1 MILYGI
7 ITFLLV
13 FNFPLPL
20 VKLPSLFVVPII
32 CIIIDFL
39 RYKKLEHYLRLK
51 LTYDLVFLILL
62 FILILSGAVIRT
74 SIAGALDVSYVN
86 HLIKFPVYILISYIY
101 SCHLSKNNISLMDSL
116 IFAFSLQAIIII
128 TSMFSADIKSVFDIF
143 RSVESVESSARYD
156 GVRGLAVSGV
166 IYFGLAITY
175 SVFFLYLSMKNKN
188 RNYRYLFIIL
198 IIFFSSFTIAR
209 TVLVGVFFSYIALWF
224 FNRKTFSRMQILA
237 LGIVFI
243 FSVLISTNQDY
254 FSRII
259 EQLEFTFEF
268 IYNYYLYGEVRTN
281 STDVLAVMYYPLSDL
296 QLLLG
301 DGLYMQSDGFHYY
314 GDTDAGYMR
323 NFLFFGLFS
332 LFIYIFNVVFSY
344 MLSRELFLEQ
354 SSRIMAFLLLSFL
367 TFIFHYKGDVILMA
381 KPYYTLL
388 FAIYFYHKMENNKE
402 LL

>member
-188 RNYRYLFIIL
+188 RNYR
-198 IIFFSSFTIAR
+198 
-209 TVLVGVFFSYIALWF
+209 
-224 FNRKTFSRMQILA
+224 
-237 LGIVFI
+237 
-243 FSVLISTNQDY
+243 
-254 FSRII
+254 
-259 EQLEFTFEF
+259 
-268 IYNYYLYGEVRTN
+268 
-281 STDVLAVMYYPLSDL
+281 
-296 QLLLG
+296 
-301 DGLYMQSDGFHYY
+301 
-314 GDTDAGYMR
+314 
-323 NFLFFGLFS
+323 
-332 LFIYIFNVVFSY
+332 
-344 MLSRELFLEQ
+344 
-354 SSRIMAFLLLSFL
+354 
-367 TFIFHYKGDVILMA
+367 
-381 KPYYTLL
+381 
-388 FAIYFYHKMENNKE
+388 
-402 LL
+402 